1 MSMKYN
7 KLRKI
12 LNEHGT
18 SVATRMWSTNPFFT
32 ELLGQNGNFDYM
44 EFVAEYSP
52 FSQQDLQNIC
62 RAAELNEMGTMIKV
76 DFQNR
81 GYVAQKAAA
90 SGFQAIM
97 FADHRTPEEVRETVR
112 MMKSETP
119 ASGGLFGFPNNRFIG
134 GVSHMPQMDH
144 AKRVDEVVLCFM
156 IEKQEAMD
164 HIEEIC
170 SIPGVDMVQFGP
182 SDYCMSRGVN
192 RDQAAEEAKAAERK
206 MIEVALKH
214 GVQPRCEIP
223 NAEAAQYYIGLGVRH
238 FCVGDQVNALKGF
251 WNTQGPKMKE
261 IASRL

>member
-223 NAEAAQYYIGLGVRH
+223 NAEAAQYYIDLGVRH

>member
-1 MSMKYN
+1 MAMKYN

-12 LNEHGT
+12 LNENGA

-32 ELLGQNGNFDYM
+32 ELLGQNGNFDYV

-97 FADHRTPEEVRETVR
+97 FADHHTPDEVRETVR
-112 MMKSETP
+112 MMKSDTP
-119 ASGGLFGFPNNRFIG
+119 QGGGIFGFPNNRFIG
-134 GVSHMPQMDH
+134 GQSHMPQMSH

-164 HIEEIC
+164 NIEEIC

-182 SDYCMSRGVN
+182 SDYCMSRGLN
-192 RDQAAEEAKAAERK
+192 RDQYVDEFKAAERK

-223 NAEAAQYYIGLGVRH
+223 NAEAAQYYVDLGVRH

-251 WNTQGPKMKE
+251 WNAQGPKLRE
-261 IASRL
+261 IADKL